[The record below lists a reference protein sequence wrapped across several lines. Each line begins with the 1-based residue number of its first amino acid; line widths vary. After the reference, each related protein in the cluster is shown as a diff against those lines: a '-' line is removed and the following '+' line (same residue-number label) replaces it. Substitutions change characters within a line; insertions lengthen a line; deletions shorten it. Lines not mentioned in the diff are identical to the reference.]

1 VFAVS
6 RTPVPWARACSS
18 LNGTLLMDRVT
29 VRAPR
34 MMNVLMENTKVM
46 LFPSD
51 VRMTSRT
58 GRPNG
63 RMPVVPACWK
73 NLKVRMDSFP
83 AGPCH
88 AEPWLGNSKEV
99 G

>member
-1 VFAVS
+1 
-6 RTPVPWARACSS
+6 
-18 LNGTLLMDRVT
+18 LMNGATAH
-29 VRAPR
+29 APR
-34 MMNVLMENTKVM
+34 RMNVLMKNTKVM

-51 VRMTSRT
+51 VLMASRT

-73 NLKVRMDSFP
+73 NLKVRMGAFP